1 MFGKPRATE
10 KPLRQLIGEIAA
22 LWTGRVA
29 DAARRPQSHDYA
41 GDINAA
47 PQIAAGLL
55 NTLAMSTVALVA
67 TVLWTILEFA
77 DSGLRIPQFAPL

>member
-10 KPLRQLIGEIAA
+10 KPLRQLIGAIAA
-22 LWTGRVA
+22 LWTGTVA
-29 DAARRPQSHDYA
+29 DAARGHKA
-41 GDINAA
+41 MIGDANAA

-55 NTLAMSTVALVA
+55 NTPMSTVALVA
-67 TVLWTILEFA
+67 TVLWTTLEFA

>member
-10 KPLRQLIGEIAA
+10 KPLRQLIGAIAA
-22 LWTGRVA
+22 LRTGTVA
-29 DAARRPQSHDYA
+29 DTARGPQSHGYA
-41 GDINAA
+41 GDANAA